1 MRRQARKHVKRG
13 AILLSLSRSRSTTPL
28 SCSMNKTYWYIL
40 MRSSEGSS
48 KKGKGF
54 LVGGPEDDDV
64 ATESMCGKKCLC
76 DNVVFVFDIVDG

>member
-1 MRRQARKHVKRG
+1 MRRQARKHVNRG
-13 AILLSLSRSRSTTPL
+13 AILLSLYGSRSTTPL

-54 LVGGPEDDDV
+54 LVGGPEDDDDD
-64 ATESMCGKKCLC
+64 ATESMGGK
-76 DNVVFVFDIVDG
+76 